1 MQILNGDQINF
12 QLCDA
17 TDKDATSKK
26 ISQVLQLCLK
36 EKKILK
42 IASEKI

>member
-1 MQILNGDQINF
+1 MQILNGDLINF

-17 TDKDATSKK
+17 TDKDATSKTN
-26 ISQVLQLCLK
+26 ISSATIMF
-36 EKKILK
+36 KKILK